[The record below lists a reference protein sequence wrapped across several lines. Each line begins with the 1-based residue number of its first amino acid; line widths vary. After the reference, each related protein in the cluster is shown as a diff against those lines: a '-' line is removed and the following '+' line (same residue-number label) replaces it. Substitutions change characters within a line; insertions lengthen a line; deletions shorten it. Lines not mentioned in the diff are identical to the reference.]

1 MTLTTPPRIELLP
14 NAAPTST
21 REDPVPFCWTDA
33 AVARL
38 RRSWANGRSAAQI
51 ARELGALSR
60 SAVVAKARRLGLR
73 RGAAAPEEKNNSA
86 VPRCASPVG
95 ALTHAEKLLR
105 QHERARVPQQTFA
118 PARSAPQPGPMA
130 QTAPASRPCSF
141 MELGRDTCRWPV
153 GDPGSAG
160 FHFCG
165 APPDREHVYCAHHRG
180 IAHERPDPLPEP
192 RWRPGRLLQL
202 AFGLAVGSN
211 GTEGR
216 GPHSWHMASAGY
228 YREEAER
235 HRRLAAAAP
244 DSERAGRWLQLA
256 AEYELLAQS
265 MEPPAVRRVPMQQQ
279 PVQQQQ
285 QQKSEPEEK

>member
-1 MTLTTPPRIELLP
+1 MTLTAPRRIDLQP
-14 NAAPTST
+14 KSAPTPT
-21 REDPVPFCWTDA
+21 REDSPFCWTDA

-38 RRSWANGRSAAQI
+38 RRSWADGRSAAQI

-73 RGAAAPEEKNNSA
+73 RGAAAPEAKSISA
-86 VPRCASPVG
+86 VPRCASRVG

-105 QHERARVPQQTFA
+105 QHERALARQQAFA
-118 PARSAPQPGPMA
+118 PAPSAPQPEPMA
-130 QTAPASRPCSF
+130 QTLPARRPCSLL
-141 MELGRDTCRWPV
+141 ELGRDTCRWPI

-165 APPDREHVYCAHHRG
+165 APPDRDHVYCVHHRA

-192 RWRPGRLLQL
+192 VWRPGRLLQL
-202 AFGLAVGSN
+202 AL
-211 GTEGR
+211 GR
-216 GPHSWHMASAGY
+216 PV
-228 YREEAER
+228 R
-235 HRRLAAAAP
+235 P
-244 DSERAGRWLQLA
+244 
-256 AEYELLAQS
+256 ELLAQS

-285 QQKSEPEEK
+285 QQERQQRSEPEEK